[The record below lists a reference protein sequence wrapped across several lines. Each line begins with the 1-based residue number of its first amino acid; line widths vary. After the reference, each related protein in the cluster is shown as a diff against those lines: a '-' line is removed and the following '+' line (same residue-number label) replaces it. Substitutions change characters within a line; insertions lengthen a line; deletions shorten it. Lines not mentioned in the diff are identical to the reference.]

1 MWKYFFKNLWNI
13 LKVFLV
19 AMLIGTGC
27 CAVIAVIGSMSLIA
41 QGIMVVGLLISMV
54 ILGAF
59 IDARQKWKNS
69 IDFLYQKM
77 NEALIDFQRIASIEQ
92 EANDST
98 VLAYATLSLEAS
110 NYLEGGGD
118 FEIYKDCM
126 RAAHEIIEK
135 YNLTGENQ

>member
-1 MWKYFFKNLWNI
+1 MWKYFFKNLWDI

-19 AMLIGTGC
+19 AMLIG

-92 EANDST
+92 EANDLT
-98 VLAYATLSLEAS
+98 ALAYATLSREAS
-110 NYLEGGGD
+110 NYLESGGD

-126 RAAHEIIEK
+126 QAAHEIIEK

>member
-1 MWKYFFKNLWNI
+1 MWKYFFKSLWKI

-27 CAVIAVIGSMSLIA
+27 CVAFAAIGSMSLIG
-41 QGIMVVGLLISMV
+41 QGIMIVGFIISLV

-59 IDARQKWKNS
+59 MSAREKWKNS

-126 RAAHEIIEK
+126 QAAHEIIEK

>member
-1 MWKYFFKNLWNI
+1 MWKYFFKNLWEI
-13 LKVFLV
+13 LKVFLA

-27 CAVIAVIGSMSLIA
+27 CVIFAVIGSMSLIA
-41 QGIMVVGLLISMV
+41 QGIMVVGLLIFMF

-69 IDFLYQKM
+69 VDFLYQKM

-98 VLAYATLSLEAS
+98 VLAYATFSREAS

-118 FEIYKDCM
+118 FKIYKEYIE
-126 RAAHEIIEK
+126 AAREINVK
-135 YNLTGENQ
+135 YGLTGESQ

>member
-1 MWKYFFKNLWNI
+1 MWKYFFKNLWDI

-19 AMLIGTGC
+19 AMLIG

-41 QGIMVVGLLISMV
+41 QGIMVVGLLIFIV
-54 ILGAF
+54 VLGAF
-59 IDARQKWKNS
+59 MSAREKWKNS

-98 VLAYATLSLEAS
+98 VLAYATLSREAS

-118 FEIYKDCM
+118 FKIYKDCM
-126 RAAHEIIEK
+126 QAAHEIIEK

>member
-1 MWKYFFKNLWNI
+1 MWKYFFKNLWDI

-19 AMLIGTGC
+19 AMLIG

-41 QGIMVVGLLISMV
+41 QGIMVVVGLLIFMF

-59 IDARQKWKNS
+59 MNAREKWKNS

-92 EANDST
+92 EANDLT
-98 VLAYATLSLEAS
+98 ALAYATLSREAS
-110 NYLEGGGD
+110 NYLESGGD
-118 FEIYKDCM
+118 FEIYKDCI
-126 RAAHEIIEK
+126 RAAQEIIEK

>member
-1 MWKYFFKNLWNI
+1 MWKYFFKNLWDI

-19 AMLIGTGC
+19 AMLIGAGC

-59 IDARQKWKNS
+59 IDARQKWRNS
-69 IDFLYQKM
+69 VDFRYQKM

-92 EANDST
+92 EANDAT
-98 VLAYATLSLEAS
+98 ILAYANLSREAS
-110 NYLEGGGD
+110 NYLECGGD
-118 FEIYKDCM
+118 FELYAECIK
-126 RAAHEIIEK
+126 AAHEINEK
-135 YNLTGENQ
+135 YGLTGESQ

>member
-1 MWKYFFKNLWNI
+1 MWKYFFKSLWEI

-27 CAVIAVIGSMSLIA
+27 CVALAAIGSMSLIA
-41 QGIMVVGLLISMV
+41 QGIMLVGLLIFIAV
-54 ILGAF
+54 LGAF
-59 IDARQKWKNS
+59 IGAREKWKNS

-98 VLAYATLSLEAS
+98 ILAYATLSLEAS

-118 FEIYKDCM
+118 FELYKECM
-126 RAAHEIIEK
+126 QAAHEIIEK

>member
-1 MWKYFFKNLWNI
+1 MWKYFFKNLWDI

-41 QGIMVVGLLISMV
+41 QGIMVVGFIISLV

-59 IDARQKWKNS
+59 MSTREKWRNS
-69 IDFLYQKM
+69 VDFRYQKM

-92 EANDST
+92 EANDAT
-98 VLAYATLSLEAS
+98 ILAYANLSREAS
-110 NYLEGGGD
+110 NYLECGGD
-118 FEIYKDCM
+118 FELYAECIK
-126 RAAHEIIEK
+126 AAYEIIEK

>member
-1 MWKYFFKNLWNI
+1 MWKYFFKNLWEI
-13 LKVFLV
+13 LKVFLA

-27 CAVIAVIGSMSLIA
+27 CVIFAVIGSMSLIA
-41 QGIMVVGLLISMV
+41 QGIMVVGLLIFIF

-92 EANDST
+92 EANDAT
-98 VLAYATLSLEAS
+98 ALAYATLSREAS

-118 FEIYKDCM
+118 FGIYKDCM
-126 RAAHEIIEK
+126 QAAHEIIEK

>member
-1 MWKYFFKNLWNI
+1 MWKYFFKNLWEI

-19 AMLIGTGC
+19 AMLIGASCFT
-27 CAVIAVIGSMSLIA
+27 VIAVIGSMSLIT
-41 QGIMVVGLLISMV
+41 QGIMLVGFLIFIAV
-54 ILGAF
+54 LGAF
-59 IDARQKWKNS
+59 IDARQECKNS

-77 NEALIDFQRIASIEQ
+77 NEALIDFHRIVSIEQ

-98 VLAYATLSLEAS
+98 VLAYATLSREAS

-118 FEIYKDCM
+118 FGIYQDCM
-126 RAAHEIIEK
+126 QAAHEIIEK

>member
-1 MWKYFFKNLWNI
+1 MWKYFFKNLWDI

-19 AMLIGTGC
+19 AMLIG

-98 VLAYATLSLEAS
+98 VLAYATLSREAS

-126 RAAHEIIEK
+126 QAAHEIIEK